1 MKLKKRFNIQILEQE
16 ISVLS
21 DSGDEHVTKTVRY
34 VNNKA
39 KEIESAS
46 GNISSLN
53 VAILVAL
60 NIADELFKFKKEK
73 EDAYNQLE
81 SRTERLINWIEET
94 KHTIPC
100 DVRD

>member
-1 MKLKKRFNIQILEQE
+1 MKLKKRFNIQILKQE

-21 DSGDEHVTKTVRY
+21 DSGDEHVTNTVQY
-34 VNNKA
+34 VNEKA
-39 KEIESAS
+39 KEIEGAF
-46 GNISSLN
+46 GNISTLN

-60 NIADELFKFKKEK
+60 NIADEFFKFKKEK
-73 EDAYNQLE
+73 EDTYNQLE

-94 KHTIPC
+94 KHSIPC

>member
-21 DSGDEHVTKTVRY
+21 DSGDEHVTKTVRH
-34 VNNKA
+34 VNDKA

-46 GNISSLN
+46 GNISTLH

-60 NIADELFKFKKEK
+60 NIADEFFKFKKEK
-73 EDAYNQLE
+73 EDACNQLE